1 MTMGERIYKLRKEK
15 SLSQEQLAET
25 ADVSRQAVSKWETG
39 QSVPDA
45 EKIVLLSDI
54 FGTTTDYLLKGTQD
68 NSASHAPRLSAN
80 TAAAIGTLLN
90 FLGVISSVFI
100 WFELQRDIAALPGLA
115 ALLIGSGI
123 FVIGGIAD
131 SFNKKTVRYFL
142 AANIW
147 VILLIPL
154 SWMFNFLESGIHRG
168 FYGCFAPI
176 PIYFAVLPRNVYM
189 FWIFYFVFCTAADL
203 IILKRKI

>member
-1 MTMGERIYKLRKEK
+1 M
-15 SLSQEQLAET
+15 LSE
-25 ADVSRQAVSKWETG
+25 
-39 QSVPDA
+39 
-45 EKIVLLSDI
+45 I
-54 FGTTTDYLLKGTQD
+54 FGASTDYLLKGTQD
-68 NSASHAPRLSAN
+68 NSATRAPRLSAN
-80 TAAAIGTLLN
+80 TAAVIGTLIN

-154 SWMFNFLESGIHRG
+154 SWMFNFLEIGIHRG
-168 FYGCFAPI
+168 FDGCFAPI
-176 PIYFAVLPRNVYM
+176 PIYFAVLPRDVYM
-189 FWIFYFVFCTAADL
+189 FWAAYFILCAAADL